1 MPDTGTEKIQRLLL
15 MQERLLD
22 GKVLH
27 KTDCA
32 DKFHVTAK
40 NVQRDLETLR
50 LFFAE
55 RKDGWEIVCDQQA
68 RGYRLTRCASRTLTS
83 SEVLAVCKIL
93 LDSRSMVKEEMF
105 PILDKLVQNGA
116 PAAQL
121 KQVETLIA
129 NERFH
134 YIEPHHGQKFIQ
146 SLWDLGVA
154 IQQHR
159 VIKITYMW
167 MNGRNTVRT
176 LEPVGILFSEYYFYL
191 AAYIQGINKSRF
203 ADPQDAGPTIYRI
216 DRIVDQRMT
225 DTHFPVIYANRFQEG
240 EMRKRIQFMYGGPLV
255 KIRFAYTGP
264 NLESILD
271 KLPTARQTG
280 QDPEGHPI
288 LEAEVYDGQGFQM
301 WLRSQGEWIQR
312 IEKF

>member
-1 MPDTGTEKIQRLLL
+1 MLDAGTEKMQRLLL

-27 KTDCA
+27 KADCA
-32 DKFHVTAK
+32 GEFHVTAK
-40 NVQRDLETLR
+40 TVQRDLETLR

-55 RKDGWEIVCDQQA
+55 RKDGREVIYDPQA

-105 PILDKLVQNGA
+105 PILDKLVQNCA

-146 SLWDLGVA
+146 SLWDLGAAVR
-154 IQQHR
+154 QHR
-159 VIKITYMW
+159 TIFTWRPIFRGWTSPASPARRMQAPPSTGSTALW
-167 MNGRNTVRT
+167 TSASQT
-176 LEPVGILFSEYYFYL
+176 HT
-191 AAYIQGINKSRF
+191 SR
-203 ADPQDAGPTIYRI
+203 
-216 DRIVDQRMT
+216 
-225 DTHFPVIYANRFQEG
+225 
-240 EMRKRIQFMYGGPLV
+240 
-255 KIRFAYTGP
+255 
-264 NLESILD
+264 
-271 KLPTARQTG
+271 
-280 QDPEGHPI
+280 
-288 LEAEVYDGQGFQM
+288 
-301 WLRSQGEWIQR
+301 
-312 IEKF
+312 

>member
-1 MPDTGTEKIQRLLL
+1 MPDAGTEKMQRLLL

-22 GKVLH
+22 GKVLY
-27 KTDCA
+27 KADCA
-32 DKFHVTAK
+32 GEFHVTAK
-40 NVQRDLETLR
+40 TVQRDLETLR

-55 RKDGWEIVCDQQA
+55 RKDGREVVYDPQA

-105 PILDKLVQNGA
+105 PILDKLVQNCA

-146 SLWDLGVA
+146 SLWDLGAAVR
-154 IQQHR
+154 QHR
-159 VIKITYMW
+159 VVEITYMR
-167 MNGRNTVRT
+167 MDGSHTART

-191 AAYIQGINKSRF
+191 AAYIQGMDKSRF
-203 ADPQDAGPTIYRI
+203 ARPQDAGPTIYRI
-216 DRIVDQRMT
+216 DRIVDQRVT
-225 DTHFPVIYANRFQEG
+225 DTHFPVIYADRFQEG

-280 QDPEGHPI
+280 QDPDGRPI
-288 LEAEVYDGQGFQM
+288 LEAEVYDEQGFQM
-301 WLRSQGEWIQR
+301 WLRSQGEWIR
-312 IEKF
+312 MIEKF

>member
-1 MPDTGTEKIQRLLL
+1 MPDAGTEKMQRLLL

-32 DKFHVTAK
+32 DEFHVTAK
-40 NVQRDLETLR
+40 TIQRDLETLR

-55 RKDGWEIVCDQQA
+55 RKDGREIVYDPQA

-93 LDSRSMVKEEMF
+93 LDSRSMVKDEMF
-105 PILDKLVQNGA
+105 PILDKLVQNCA

-154 IQQHR
+154 HPAASCHR
-159 VIKITYMW
+159 
-167 MNGRNTVRT
+167 N
-176 LEPVGILFSEYYFYL
+176 YL
-191 AAYIQGINKSRF
+191 Y
-203 ADPQDAGPTIYRI
+203 ADGWPQYGTHAG
-216 DRIVDQRMT
+216 
-225 DTHFPVIYANRFQEG
+225 
-240 EMRKRIQFMYGGPLV
+240 
-255 KIRFAYTGP
+255 TG
-264 NLESILD
+264 
-271 KLPTARQTG
+271 
-280 QDPEGHPI
+280 GHP
-288 LEAEVYDGQGFQM
+288 V
-301 WLRSQGEWIQR
+301 QR
-312 IEKF
+312 VLFLPGGLHSGN